1 MWSSFRLV
9 FFFLLGMREP
19 VNSADDALAYIE
31 FDGLFEKF
39 YVAFRLR
46 GLQAFTGWPDY
57 GRVSGILWAP
67 AMIVEGVIGA
77 RRGVRCH
84 GVLLER

>member
-1 MWSSFRLV
+1 MFHSFLSGLGGV
-9 FFFLLGMREP
+9 AFACLLFLLDFVLLGSFKL
-19 VNSADDALAYIE
+19 VHSDASDSIE

-57 GRVSGILWAP
+57 GACLGYTL
-67 AMIVEGVIGA
+67 GA
-77 RRGVRCH
+77 SHDR
-84 GVLLER
+84 